1 MGVIKALGTYFLS
14 VDRVKLVTFWSFW
27 RENDKVSGK
36 ITVFWSVT
44 LVISGSLSE
53 NRYFITHKLWAVESQ
68 CLADIDLNEKSRVK
82 LILID
87 KDHIW
92 FTLIWVKSFYM

>member
-1 MGVIKALGTYFLS
+1 MS
-14 VDRVKLVTFWSFW
+14 VDRVKLATFWSFW

-36 ITVFWSVT
+36 ITVFLFVT

-53 NRYFITHKLWAVESQ
+53 NRHFMAHKLWAVESQ

-92 FTLIWVKSFYM
+92 FTLIWPRLSG